1 MFVLFP
7 FFPSNHQIY
16 QLAKP
21 PSSEAIIPGSG
32 SILHDGAQVS
42 GKVRIFNQDGLREMW
57 VMVDAS
63 TSWFG
68 RLQKEICWVKFED
81 LPRLWGPPSVR
92 QFREDRGFGF
102 VTVDADETDLY
113 FHIKDMLQ
121 EDQQKVSN
129 GLKLPGQRVSRL
141 HQAEYTNLCFMRGH
155 SIKPTTRQDSRSELH
170 PIVLQPSISGSD

>member
-1 MFVLFP
+1 MVWEIAKRDLL
-7 FFPSNHQIY
+7 SEIWG
-16 QLAKP
+16 LAK
-21 PSSEAIIPGSG
+21 
-32 SILHDGAQVS
+32 VV
-42 GKVRIFNQDGLREMW
+42 VRAR
-57 VMVDAS
+57 
-63 TSWFG
+63 
-68 RLQKEICWVKFED
+68 C
-81 LPRLWGPPSVR
+81 VR

-155 SIKPTTRQDSRSELH
+155 SIKPTTQQDSRLELD
-170 PIVLQPSISGSD
+170 PIVLQPSICESD

>member
-1 MFVLFP
+1 M
-7 FFPSNHQIY
+7 
-16 QLAKP
+16 
-21 PSSEAIIPGSG
+21 
-32 SILHDGAQVS
+32 
-42 GKVRIFNQDGLREMW
+42 VRAR
-57 VMVDAS
+57 
-63 TSWFG
+63 
-68 RLQKEICWVKFED
+68 C
-81 LPRLWGPPSVR
+81 VR

-155 SIKPTTRQDSRSELH
+155 SIKPTTQQDSRLELD
-170 PIVLQPSISGSD
+170 PIVLQPSICESD